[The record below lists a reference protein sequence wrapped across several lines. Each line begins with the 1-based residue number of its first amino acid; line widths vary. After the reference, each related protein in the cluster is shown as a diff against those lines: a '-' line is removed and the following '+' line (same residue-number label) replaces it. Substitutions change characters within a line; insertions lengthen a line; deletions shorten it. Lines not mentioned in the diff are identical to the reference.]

1 MSINTFWLKVGLF
14 SVGLGQSFA
23 FVLIPPLARDLGLT
37 EIQTST
43 IFAISAIAWAM
54 TSAGW
59 GRASDSYGRRNI
71 AIIGL
76 FGYSISIIALFIPL
90 LLVQQNL
97 LSITLLFPLLIL
109 GRLIN
114 GIIGSATR
122 PAMFGYMADNS
133 DKTERTFRFA
143 QLESSFLIGT
153 VVGPLIG
160 GLLFLVSEGLPFYIF
175 SMCGFISCIGIYLN
189 IPNEK
194 IINSNKSKK
203 NLSFTDNSV
212 WPFLF
217 LASILSLCHSSLL
230 QSIGFYITDM
240 YIVSNLPLF
249 ISVCYAV
256 LSMSTIVSQFLF
268 TDYLRLSNTSLLR
281 FGIFIVLVSYV
292 FAGLSS
298 TIWYFYFS
306 IILNGVGFGMI
317 RPANA
322 SALSLAQ
329 DPENQGSAAGYLG
342 SVIPIGHMLTPII
355 AMPIYQFNPSFLY
368 YFSSI
373 LCFVAA
379 IFIILNPMIKS
390 MKFYENEI

>member
-1 MSINTFWLKVGLF
+1 
-14 SVGLGQSFA
+14 
-23 FVLIPPLARDLGLT
+23 
-37 EIQTST
+37 
-43 IFAISAIAWAM
+43 
-54 TSAGW
+54 
-59 GRASDSYGRRNI
+59 
-71 AIIGL
+71 
-76 FGYSISIIALFIPL
+76 
-90 LLVQQNL
+90 
-97 LSITLLFPLLIL
+97 
-109 GRLIN
+109 
-114 GIIGSATR
+114 
-122 PAMFGYMADNS
+122 
-133 DKTERTFRFA
+133 
-143 QLESSFLIGT
+143 
-153 VVGPLIG
+153 
-160 GLLFLVSEGLPFYIF
+160 
-175 SMCGFISCIGIYLN
+175 MCGFISCIGIYLN
-189 IPNEK
+189 MPNEK
-194 IINSNKSKK
+194 IIKSNKSKK

-240 YIVSNLPLF
+240 YIVANLPLF

-256 LSMSTIVSQFLF
+256 LSISTIVSQFLF

-292 FAGLSS
+292 CAGLSS

-355 AMPIYQFNPSFLY
+355 AMPIYQFNPSLLY
-368 YFSSI
+368 YFSSM